1 MTRFCIPVAV
11 LAMIIGCQESG
22 SDSTPKSS
30 TNSVDKTSAE
40 KSAKGDSSMTAKSSA
55 PGTGTGTGAAAGT
68 ATGTGTSA
76 AKPLEYQEV
85 RVGDKLYVVGSKEA
99 AEKAKAGKLEKPA
112 RGIGFGPEGVKVYF
126 EEANQAALEAE
137 YAKRHPQ

>member
-1 MTRFCIPVAV
+1 MNRLCIPIAAA
-11 LAMIIGCQESG
+11 LAIFVGCQENS
-22 SDSTPKSS
+22 SDTTTTSSSS
-30 TNSVDKTSAE
+30 TTAVKTDAAQAPKGESV
-40 KSAKGDSSMTAKSSA
+40 TAKSS
-55 PGTGTGTGAAAGT
+55 TGAP
-68 ATGTGTSA
+68 
-76 AKPLEYQEV
+76 KPIDYQEV

>member
-11 LAMIIGCQESG
+11 LAMIVGCQESG

-30 TNSVDKTSAE
+30 TNSVEKTSAE
-40 KSAKGDSSMTAKSSA
+40 KSAKGDTSMSAKSS
-55 PGTGTGTGAAAGT
+55 TGAGTGT
-68 ATGTGTSA
+68 ATGTGTTA

-137 YAKRHPQ
+137 YARRHPQ